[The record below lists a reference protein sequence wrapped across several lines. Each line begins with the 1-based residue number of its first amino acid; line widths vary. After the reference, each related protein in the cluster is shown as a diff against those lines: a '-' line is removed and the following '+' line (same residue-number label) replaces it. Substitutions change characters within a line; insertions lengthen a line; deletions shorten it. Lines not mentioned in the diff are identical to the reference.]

1 MFVLIG
7 GRILLQRF
15 LISLFMIGAIPHQ
28 DNGGRFIGLASR
40 TQEYRSRALAP
51 RLLL

>member
-7 GRILLQRF
+7 GHTLLQSF
-15 LISLFMIGAIPHQ
+15 LISLSMIGAIPHQ

-40 TQEYRSRALAP
+40 TRVQEQGFGP
-51 RLLL
+51 